1 MKKRYLIIPCL
12 VIYFNGAAQQL
23 SQVAFS
29 NGAVFSWFSLLT
41 NQNIL
46 IRISDDGKI
55 LEYGTEESSYY
66 NKNYFAPKLVHW
78 SGSVNYYEQTA
89 DSAYRGKV
97 KNIGSCFFMYY
108 SSKDYPEKVGKIKS
122 AGNLSF
128 DYYEKYQ
135 DALTA
140 GKIKNIGSSAI
151 SYYTSYDNDAFKGKL
166 KMVGQTLIEYYFSFD
181 DALIK
186 GKVKRIGGAY
196 YTWYTSAD
204 RREFQ
209 GAIKSGYQRQQINGI
224 TYILW

>member
-89 DSAYRGKV
+89 DFSMQRKSKKYR
-97 KNIGSCFFMYY
+97 
-108 SSKDYPEKVGKIKS
+108 
-122 AGNLSF
+122 
-128 DYYEKYQ
+128 
-135 DALTA
+135 
-140 GKIKNIGSSAI
+140 
-151 SYYTSYDNDAFKGKL
+151 KL
-166 KMVGQTLIEYYFSFD
+166 FLYVLFI
-181 DALIK
+181 
-186 GKVKRIGGAY
+186 
-196 YTWYTSAD
+196 
-204 RREFQ
+204 
-209 GAIKSGYQRQQINGI
+209 
-224 TYILW
+224 